1 AVGDHAG
8 NQNFFALQKAHLE
21 SFLVET
27 GGHYTQACATLSWGL
42 SYSLPSGLGRC
53 SEKGLYRG
61 NKR

>member
-1 AVGDHAG
+1 M
-8 NQNFFALQKAHLE
+8 E

-42 SYSLPSGLGRC
+42 SYSPPLHRGRH

-61 NKR
+61 NKP